1 MVIYEMINESRGTPI
16 LLRGEMEKQGRRR
29 GQRARGRERDRVRA
43 SRVLYLIIGR
53 PIRVSETLMTACVRR
68 ARPFATSEPSGRA
81 LHFSSAVFNAVESR
95 GELSTGAR
103 GTGGRDMMLS
113 KIRSDRLLSPSTRV
127 TRQAVPPVRLSPKG
141 VKTVAR
147 ATSTFPT
154 WRICR
159 RTRRTARRFRSMQAR
174 ASVTAGWE

>member
-29 GQRARGRERDRVRA
+29 RQRARRREREREGDRVRA

-53 PIRVSETLMTACVRR
+53 PMRVSETLMTACVRR
-68 ARPFATSEPSGRA
+68 ARPFATSEPS
-81 LHFSSAVFNAVESR
+81 VFNARFQRGRISGRVVNGSAGDR
-95 GELSTGAR
+95 GERHGALENQER
-103 GTGGRDMMLS
+103 PL
-113 KIRSDRLLSPSTRV
+113 LLSPSTRV
-127 TRQAVPPVRLSPKG
+127 TREAVPPVRLSPKG

-174 ASVTAGWE
+174 ASVTAG